1 MSNVIKKNNIIA
13 FAPGFYLQKYLENQK
28 ISQEAFSKR
37 MGISKSKVS
46 KIINV
51 NISLDD
57 ETIDKI
63 ALVLGT
69 SKELWRNLESE
80 YKDKLLEFKE
90 KEINELEKP
99 MVKELN

>member
-1 MSNVIKKNNIIA
+1 M
-13 FAPGFYLQKYLENQK
+13 ENQE

-37 MGISKSKVS
+37 IGISKSKVS
-46 KIINV
+46 KIING

-80 YKDKLLEFKE
+80 YKGKLLEIKAE
-90 KEINELEKP
+90 EINEIEKP
-99 MVKELN
+99 MVKESN

>member
-1 MSNVIKKNNIIA
+1 M
-13 FAPGFYLQKYLENQK
+13 ENQE

-37 MGISKSKVS
+37 IGISKSKVS
-46 KIINV
+46 KIING

-69 SKELWRNLESE
+69 PKELWRNLESE
-80 YKDKLLEFKE
+80 YKGKLLEIKAE
-90 KEINELEKP
+90 EINEIEKP
-99 MVKELN
+99 MVKESN

>member
-1 MSNVIKKNNIIA
+1 M
-13 FAPGFYLQKYLENQK
+13 ENQE

-37 MGISKSKVS
+37 IGISKSKVS
-46 KIINV
+46 KIING

-57 ETIDKI
+57 ETINKI

-80 YKDKLLEFKE
+80 YKGKLLEIKAE
-90 KEINELEKP
+90 EINEIEKP
-99 MVKELN
+99 MVKESN